1 MISKKTIISLLKNK
15 LEQDLTAALEVEKT
29 LESFKTQDDMLP
41 ESKYDTRSTEAGYL
55 STAHQKRLFEI
66 RRDIT
71 LCQNFTLKQFLKTE
85 EIALGALVLVEI
97 GNTQKLIFLCQ
108 FLGGFEIKVEDN
120 LIHVVTIN
128 SPLGIELIGLKINDE
143 FEFHSKG
150 KIQNYKIIS
159 IE

>member
-1 MISKKTIISLLKNK
+1 VISKKTIISLLKNK